1 MLDLPTELA
10 ELVDHEAEAYTRTF
24 SSLIDLACINNRLK
38 LYEIAEILGI
48 KPRTI
53 TEWRAGRKLPH
64 NTKHIAIVTLLARG
78 ILLVDDGQL
87 VANPKPPSTTTTLSD
102 TSSPFNPTSHIELQ
116 KIIAAKIRPPVKDW
130 LREINEAV
138 PEATALIDSLNKE
151 LGPSLSITL
160 QKVKEIAV
168 DLNIPT
174 DQIALFLRAIF
185 HTDRQNK

>member
-24 SSLIDLACINNRLK
+24 SSLIDLACINNRLR

-87 VANPKPPSTTTTLSD
+87 VANPKPPSTTASPSD
-102 TSSPFNPTSHIELQ
+102 TSSPFNPTNHIELQ
-116 KIIAAKIRPPVKDW
+116 KIIAAKVRPPVKDW
-130 LREINEAV
+130 FRELNEAV

-151 LGPSLSITL
+151 LGPSLSVAL
-160 QKVKEIAV
+160 QKAKEIAA
-168 DLNIPT
+168 DMNIST
-174 DQIALFLRAIF
+174 DQIILFAKAIF
-185 HTDRQNK
+185 SNKSTQ